1 MAFRIRGAAS
11 INGGNEPLFVV
22 DGLPISTGLNN
33 INPDEIESFSILK
46 DAAATSLYGSRAANG
61 VVLITTKRGKQGR
74 TEVSLNASYGIQSIR
89 GLKEPDVMNAREFA
103 QFKRIL

>member
-46 DAAATSLYGSRAANG
+46 DAAATSLYGSRAAME
-61 VVLITTKRGKQGR
+61 L
-74 TEVSLNASYGIQSIR
+74 S
-89 GLKEPDVMNAREFA
+89 
-103 QFKRIL
+103 